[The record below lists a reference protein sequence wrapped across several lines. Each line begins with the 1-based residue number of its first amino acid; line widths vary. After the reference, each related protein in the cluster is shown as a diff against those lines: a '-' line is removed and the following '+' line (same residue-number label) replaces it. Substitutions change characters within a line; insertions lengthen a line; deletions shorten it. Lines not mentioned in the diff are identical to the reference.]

1 MIVTGKNRIMIFGPK
16 TDGTHIIEFRT
27 AAGEALAIS
36 IPRTEASVVRHF
48 SRTHAL
54 RAVCARSSMRN
65 VWRAHCVSLTELS
78 SPHPNPYMRV
88 PENPAPH
95 SDGVL
100 VLAKRGMSSAR
111 NT

>member
-1 MIVTGKNRIMIFGPK
+1 MIATGKNRIMIFGPK

-27 AAGEALAIS
+27 AAGEATLAIS

-88 PENPAPH
+88 L
-95 SDGVL
+95 GVL